1 MKKDSESIKRR
12 TWLGGVAS
20 VGVIVAGS
28 VVVGQRNPV
37 AAAITNADNIAPV
50 LEPGTGYQLTEHGVA
65 ASGVGGWF
73 GEGAISLHANDG
85 QAQIFA
91 QFRARCGGGFGCFP
105 TNPGS

>member
-50 LEPGTGYQLTEHGVA
+50 SEPGTGYQLTEHVKRYYA
-65 ASGVGGWF
+65 T
-73 GEGAISLHANDG
+73 
-85 QAQIFA
+85 
-91 QFRARCGGGFGCFP
+91 ARI
-105 TNPGS
+105 

>member
-37 AAAITNADNIAPV
+37 AAAITNADNIVPV
-50 LEPGTGYQLTEHGVA
+50 SEPGTGYQLTEHVKRY
-65 ASGVGGWF
+65 
-73 GEGAISLHANDG
+73 HAT
-85 QAQIFA
+85 
-91 QFRARCGGGFGCFP
+91 ARI
-105 TNPGS
+105 

>member
-37 AAAITNADNIAPV
+37 AAAIINADNIAPV
-50 LEPGTGYQLTEHGVA
+50 SEPGTGYQLTEHVKRYYA
-65 ASGVGGWF
+65 T
-73 GEGAISLHANDG
+73 
-85 QAQIFA
+85 
-91 QFRARCGGGFGCFP
+91 ARI
-105 TNPGS
+105 

>member
-50 LEPGTGYQLTEHGVA
+50 SEPGTG
-65 ASGVGGWF
+65 
-73 GEGAISLHANDG
+73 
-85 QAQIFA
+85 
-91 QFRARCGGGFGCFP
+91 
-105 TNPGS
+105 